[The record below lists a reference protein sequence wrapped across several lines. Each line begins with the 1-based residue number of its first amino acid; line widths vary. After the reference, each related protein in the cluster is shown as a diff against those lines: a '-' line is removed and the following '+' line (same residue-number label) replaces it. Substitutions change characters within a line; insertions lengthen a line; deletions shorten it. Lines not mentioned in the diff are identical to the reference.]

1 MRRKVK
7 SDLILYDTTMLKFD
21 TVLQTFRTQILGSII
36 SAKVNQR
43 DGNSYGKIN
52 DEQNQQEK
60 PWENL
65 GHEQIKRRLNGTGK
79 P

>member
-21 TVLQTFRTQILGSII
+21 TVLQTFRTQFLGSII
-36 SAKVNQR
+36 SVKVNR
-43 DGNSYGKIN
+43 RYGNSYGKIN
-52 DEQNQQEK
+52 DEKNQQDE

-65 GHEQIKRRLNGTGK
+65 DHE
-79 P
+79 